1 MRAQR
6 ASTRSSWQLSLLT
19 GFLFSNVVLS
29 CCAMQAQESSDKTNA
44 NSPETVYAVRQ
55 DGITAPKGIYMPN
68 PEYSEKARRKKIQG
82 VVVVEMIVTADGTV
96 RDVKVVKS
104 LEESLDKQAIAAV
117 STWRFKPATK
127 DGTPVAV
134 RVPAEVSFHIR

>member
-1 MRAQR
+1 MCAQR
-6 ASTRSSWQLSLLT
+6 ASIGSCWEVSLLI
-19 GFLFSNVVLS
+19 GFLFSVLVLS
-29 CCAMQAQESSDKTNA
+29 GGATLAQESTDKANA
-44 NSPETVYAVRQ
+44 NSPDTVYAVRQ
-55 DGITAPKGIYMPN
+55 DGVTAPKGIYMPN

-96 RDVKVVKS
+96 RDAKVVKS